1 MGSQSA
7 VSCPSLAAFLS
18 FCRWTLITG
27 SFGFA
32 WRDPPCTAQAPS
44 ASAKP
49 ASCRC
54 IAQCH
59 RCDLEASL
67 ATVWQTSRVSVAIK
81 VTTYV
86 VFTISAVRWHRDIWA
101 IAARVQDVAGIRWSY
116 KNFHGVLPQPRP
128 PSSRYLPASVM
139 NCSYRSSCGTR
150 PLPVTWSVRT
160 GTGITRSPAAFR
172 LRRAS
177 RPPPSGIAQV
187 HPWPPQVR
195 WRQQRL

>member
-1 MGSQSA
+1 MGSQST

-27 SFGFA
+27 SLGFA

-59 RCDLEASL
+59 RCDLESSL
-67 ATVWQTSRVSVAIK
+67 AMVWQTSRVSVAIK
-81 VTTYV
+81 GDDLRCLHV
-86 VFTISAVRWHRDIWA
+86 SAVRWHRDIWA
-101 IAARVQDVAGIRWSY
+101 AAARVQDVAGIRWSY

-128 PSSRYLPASVM
+128 PSSRYLLASVV
-139 NCSYRSSCGTR
+139 NCSYRSSY
-150 PLPVTWSVRT
+150 
-160 GTGITRSPAAFR
+160 SPAPV
-172 LRRAS
+172 RRD
-177 RPPPSGIAQV
+177 
-187 HPWPPQVR
+187 
-195 WRQQRL
+195 LCL